1 MENKCNGRCEECN
14 LNQRTYCSAQMSYY
28 AQRQIAELK
37 AALIAMYRKDDDR
50 IVVLRNE
57 ESRNDDVHEN
67 EEDEA

>member
-1 MENKCNGRCEECN
+1 
-14 LNQRTYCSAQMSYY
+14 MSYY

-67 EEDEA
+67 DEDEA